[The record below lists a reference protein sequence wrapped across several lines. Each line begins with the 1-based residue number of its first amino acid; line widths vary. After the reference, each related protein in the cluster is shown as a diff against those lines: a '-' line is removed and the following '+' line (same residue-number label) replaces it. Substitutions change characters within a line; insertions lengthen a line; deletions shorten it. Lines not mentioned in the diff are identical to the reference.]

1 MRAPPHR
8 RKPPARRARHP
19 WGWARRR
26 TARRDRSRGRSARA
40 RRAPTAT
47 ATPRGKRGRRRPTRA
62 TASPGLCESNLHA
75 TGPSADPILRGR
87 AARRVVRCDPRHAIR
102 SDQCLPRITR
112 ARPYAHNTLF
122 TAAQTRGHATAGPSN
137 TRRCWLTWGHP
148 LAQTLQAC
156 AWVRAYRSPSGYQTS
171 RARSGWPGPC

>member
-1 MRAPPHR
+1 MIGIVC
-8 RKPPARRARHP
+8 ARLRIVGSHQPRARHQ
-19 WGWARRR
+19 GAQSAQ
-26 TARRDRSRGRSARA
+26 TRDPRSRSA
-40 RRAPTAT
+40 RAPTAT
-47 ATPRGKRGRRRPTRA
+47 AKPRGKRGRRRPTRA

-87 AARRVVRCDPRHAIR
+87 AARRVVRCDPRHAREIR
-102 SDQCLPRITR
+102 SVPPANVTR

-122 TAAQTRGHATAGPSN
+122 TAAQTRGHATARPSN

-156 AWVRAYRSPSGYQTS
+156 AWARAYRSPSGYQTS